1 VVNEAVMAW
10 GVLLTVLVLVASGRF
25 RFELVALSG
34 LFLLGLAGV
43 TQPGNLFLGM
53 GNPAII
59 TIGAVFIISRG
70 ITESGVLS
78 GLGLAIAA
86 RVRTARS
93 QILSLSLVTSFL
105 SALMNNVGAIGLIM
119 PTALRMSSRTG
130 LCKGA
135 FGLPL
140 AYASIL
146 GGTLTLIGS
155 APNIIVSTYLLEATG
170 EGYRM
175 FDFAPYGLAMF
186 FSGLVLWF
194 ICRACGFTPGAW
206 KTPGDGAAVSLEQE
220 QEQESGSQVGMLI
233 TPERRRTLLVVG
245 LAVVILAVG
254 PWSPAVVFGTAA
266 LLLIIVGVLKP
277 EHAYDSLDLTILLFL
292 GAMLGISS
300 ILEETGG
307 LKILG
312 TTLFPFVEQMPRF
325 VLLAVLFFVSS
336 FLSNIMN
343 NSAAAAVMAPVALT
357 LGPPSTSENLPA
369 MMMAVAMGSNL
380 AVILP
385 THQATLMVLARA
397 PFNISTYMKSGVV
410 LTVVAGFAAVVVINF
425 LL

>member
-1 VVNEAVMAW
+1 MLTW
-10 GVLLTVLVLVASGRF
+10 GVLLTVLVLVASGRY

-34 LFLLGLAGV
+34 LFFLGIAGI

-70 ITESGVLS
+70 ITDSGLLS

-119 PTALRMSSRTG
+119 PTALRMSSRMG

-155 APNIIVSTYLLEATG
+155 APNIIVSTYLFAATG

-175 FDFAPYGLAMF
+175 FDFAPYGLAML
-186 FSGLVLWF
+186 FSGVVLWF

-206 KTPGDGAAVSLEQE
+206 KTFEAGESVSMEQE
-220 QEQESGSQVGMLI
+220 QDQKSESKVGLLL
-233 TPERRRTLLVVG
+233 TSERRRTLLIVG
-245 LAVVILAVG
+245 SAVTILAVG

-266 LLLIIVGVLKP
+266 LLLIILGVLKP
-277 EHAYDSLDLTILLFL
+277 ENAYDSLDLSILLFL

-307 LKILG
+307 LQMLSSW
-312 TTLFPFVEQMPRF
+312 LFPFVEEMPRF
-325 VLLAVLFFVSS
+325 VLLAVLFFISS

-343 NSAAAAVMAPVALT
+343 NSAAAAVMAPVALN
-357 LGPPSTSENLPA
+357 LGTPSASENLPA

-397 PFNISTYMKSGVV
+397 PFSISTYIKSGIV
-410 LTVVAGFAAVVVINF
+410 LTIVAGFATVAVINF